1 MIFPYRQG
9 PHVFW
14 TWGLCF
20 NYGYADNFE
29 SYENSNEEKKS
40 IYYSSIATALGIV

>member
-1 MIFPYRQG
+1 MADL
-9 PHVFW
+9 
-14 TWGLCF
+14 T
-20 NYGYADNFE
+20 DNFE